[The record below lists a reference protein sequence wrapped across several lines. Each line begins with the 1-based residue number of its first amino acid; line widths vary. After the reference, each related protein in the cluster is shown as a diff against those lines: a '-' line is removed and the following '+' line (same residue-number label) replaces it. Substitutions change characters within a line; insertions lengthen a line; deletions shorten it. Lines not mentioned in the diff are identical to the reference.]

1 MCIGLDEILLGAGFF
16 GEGRVYDGSTL
27 VQKTHHTSVI
37 MMDEELYDEEWRKDH
52 IRTFGGRGILIIRNP
67 YDAIL
72 SYWNFLHANSPTA
85 IPRDQKSSFRRFVN
99 FCMDK
104 WEEVTRDW
112 LTMSEDCYVIIY
124 EVSLGKKIITFVCV
138 ISLFN

>member
-1 MCIGLDEILLGAGFF
+1 MGAGFF

-37 MMDEELYDEEWRKDH
+37 MMEEELYDEEWRKDH
-52 IRTFGGRGILIIRNP
+52 IRTFGG
-67 YDAIL
+67 IL